1 MATLYELAEELAKFE
16 LEIDEDT
23 GEVLNLADLDKV
35 EMEFKQKVE
44 GICLWIKNLK
54 SDALAYKAEKDSF
67 TRKQREAEKK
77 AESLSRYVQGV
88 LRGEKFKTNRVAV
101 SYRKSEVVE
110 CSDLSKVSEQFLRF
124 KDPELDKTAVTP
136 IDVAMMMVLLK
147 AARVSTG
154 GVSHYDNYVDVAGY
168 AACAYEITKEWNGE
182 SDASNRE
189 NLVRAN

>member
-35 EMEFKQKVE
+35 EIEMEFKAKVE

-54 SDALAYKAEKDSF
+54 ADALAYKAEKDSF

-77 AESLSRYVQGV
+77 AESLSRYVHGV

-124 KDPELDKTAVTP
+124 KDPELDKTAVKK
-136 IDVAMMMVLLK
+136 ALK
-147 AARVSTG
+147 
-154 GVSHYDNYVDVAGY
+154 
-168 AACAYEITKEWNGE
+168 KW
-182 SDASNRE
+182 
-189 NLVRAN
+189 

>member
-1 MATLYELAEELAKFE
+1 MATLYELAEELANFE
-16 LEIDEDT
+16 LEMDEDT

-35 EMEFKQKVE
+35 EMEFKKKVE

-54 SDALAYKAEKDSF
+54 ADALAYKAEKDSF
-67 TRKQREAEKK
+67 IRKQREAEKK

-124 KDPELDKTAVTP
+124 KDPELDKIAVKK
-136 IDVAMMMVLLK
+136 ALK
-147 AARVSTG
+147 
-154 GVSHYDNYVDVAGY
+154 
-168 AACAYEITKEWNGE
+168 NGE
-182 SDASNRE
+182 TVEGCS
-189 NLVRAN
+189 LVEKQNMTIR

>member
-1 MATLYELAEELAKFE
+1 MATLYELAEELENFE
-16 LEIDEDT
+16 LEMDEET

-35 EMEFKQKVE
+35 EMEFKKKVE

-54 SDALAYKAEKDSF
+54 ADALAYKAEKDSF

-124 KDPELDKTAVTP
+124 KDPELDKTAVKK
-136 IDVAMMMVLLK
+136 ALK
-147 AARVSTG
+147 
-154 GVSHYDNYVDVAGY
+154 
-168 AACAYEITKEWNGE
+168 NGE
-182 SDASNRE
+182 TVEGCS
-189 NLVRAN
+189 LVEKQNMTIR